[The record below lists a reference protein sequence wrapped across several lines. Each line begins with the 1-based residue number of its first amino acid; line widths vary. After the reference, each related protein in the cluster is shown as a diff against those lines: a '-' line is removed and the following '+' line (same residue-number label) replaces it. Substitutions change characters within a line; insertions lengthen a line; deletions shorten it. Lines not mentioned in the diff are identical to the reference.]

1 MKKYLILLT
10 LIFTGAFLSRV
21 VGLSSFPVGFTQ
33 DEAGIGYDAYS
44 LLLTGKDQWGK
55 SFPLVLRS
63 FGDFKMPLYS
73 YLAIPSIK
81 LFGLN
86 EFSVRLPNAI
96 LGSFAVLATFLM
108 VSKIT
113 KRKDL
118 GLLSALFLAVS
129 PWHIGLSRGAFEANL
144 TTFFIPL
151 GVWAFVSGLERP
163 RFMVLAAIS
172 FGLNLFSYHSARFF
186 TPVLIVALIGIYL
199 KELKQMGRNR
209 LVEILS
215 KFKWGVLI
223 FAVFLAMAIFTMFT
237 GGAKRGLDITIFS
250 PTDKWAAVSD
260 RRYEATLQGFPDF
273 YARIFSNKVSYV
285 FETFSKNYLSYFSTS
300 FLFSEG
306 AGEWS
311 YGLIPG
317 RGVLYVFEVI
327 FVIAAIFS
335 FSKREG
341 FSKMGLF
348 LLWIL
353 ISPIAAALTKGPGFA
368 ANRAAVMMPAIQI
381 MSAWGG
387 VFLYERL
394 KGKYGTGLAKV
405 FGWGFLIILLGFL
418 AGYLEDYKYHAP
430 PRASKAMQYGM
441 RDIMATINS
450 IQGNYEGVV
459 LSRTLSV
466 PNVWVQFYMLVDPN
480 EVQDASR
487 VWLRYE
493 KLGIKYLDQLNVY
506 SLSKYT
512 FGDIVISDLKGMDY
526 LVVGRPEEFPAHVK
540 PISTFSYLDGNPSYV
555 LVDAN
560 EL

>member
-1 MKKYLILLT
+1 MPILL
-10 LIFTGAFLSRV
+10 
-21 VGLSSFPVGFTQ
+21 
-33 DEAGIGYDAYS
+33 
-44 LLLTGKDQWGK
+44 
-55 SFPLVLRS
+55 
-63 FGDFKMPLYS
+63 
-73 YLAIPSIK
+73 
-81 LFGLN
+81 
-86 EFSVRLPNAI
+86 
-96 LGSFAVLATFLM
+96 
-108 VSKIT
+108 
-113 KRKDL
+113 
-118 GLLSALFLAVS
+118 
-129 PWHIGLSRGAFEANL
+129 
-144 TTFFIPL
+144 
-151 GVWAFVSGLERP
+151 
-163 RFMVLAAIS
+163 LAAIS

-215 KFKWGVLI
+215 KFIWGVLI

-387 VFLYERL
+387 VFLYEKL

-418 AGYLEDYKYHAP
+418 AGFLEDYKYHAP

>member
-1 MKKYLILLT
+1 MKKYLILLSF
-10 LIFTGAFLSRV
+10 IFIGALLLRV
-21 VGLSSFPVGFTQ
+21 VGISSFPVGFTQ
-33 DEAGIGYDAYS
+33 DEAGLGYDAYS

-55 SFPLVLRS
+55 SLPLVLRS

-73 YLAIPSIK
+73 YLAIPSVY
-81 LFGLN
+81 LLGLN

-96 LGSFAVLATFLM
+96 LGSLAVLTTFLM

-113 KRKDL
+113 KRKEL

-151 GVWAFVSGLERP
+151 GVWAFVTAIEKP

-172 FGLNLFSYHSARFF
+172 FGLNLFSYHSARLF
-186 TPVLIVALIGIYL
+186 TPVLILVLVGSYL
-199 KELKQMGRNR
+199 KELKQIGAK
-209 LVEILS
+209 VQGIILS
-215 KFKWGVLI
+215 KYKWGLLV
-223 FAVFLAMAIFTMFT
+223 FSVFLAAAIFTMFT
-237 GGAKRGLDITIFS
+237 GGAKRGLDITIIS
-250 PTDKWAAVSD
+250 PTDNWTAVAD
-260 RRYEATLQGFPDF
+260 RRYEATLQGFPAF

-285 FETFSKNYLSYFSTS
+285 FETFSKNYLSYFSSS

-327 FVIAAIFS
+327 FVLAAIFS
-335 FSKREG
+335 FAKKEG
-341 FSKMGLF
+341 FNKMGLF

-368 ANRAAVMMPAIQI
+368 ANRVAVMIPAIQVT
-381 MSAWGG
+381 SVWGG
-387 VFLYERL
+387 VYLYEKL
-394 KGKYGTGLAKV
+394 KGRYGNGLAKG
-405 FGWGFLIILLGFL
+405 FAWGVLIILLGSL
-418 AGYLEDYKYHAP
+418 AGFLEDYRYHAP
-430 PRASKAMQYGM
+430 LRASKAMQYGM
-441 RDIMATINS
+441 KDIMATINS
-450 IQGNYEGVV
+450 IEGNYEGVV

-466 PNVWVQFYMLVDPN
+466 PNIWAQFYMQVDPS

-493 KLGIKYLDQLNVY
+493 KLGIKYLDQLNEY
-506 SLSKYT
+506 SMAEFT
-512 FGDIVISDLKGMDY
+512 FGDIVISDLKGMNY
-526 LVVGRPEEFPAHVK
+526 LVVGRPEEFPSHVA
-540 PISTFSYLDGNPSYV
+540 PLATFTYLDGAPSYI